1 MPVSRGRRE
10 RHEHRRRR
18 RVRDERART
27 TQAAQDHAATLRAEF
42 ARRTRRRNTSI
53 VLFAVA
59 VVMAVAHFFEHLGV
73 VNLFSPG
80 LEDVLIG
87 WPMAGVLAVIAAV
100 RLPA

>member
-1 MPVSRGRRE
+1 MPVSKGRRE

-18 RVRDERART
+18 RGRDERARAT
-27 TQAAQDHAATLRAEF
+27 EAAPDRAAALRAEF

-59 VVMAVAHFFEHLGV
+59 VVMAVAHFFEHMGV
-73 VNLFSPG
+73 INLFSPA

-87 WPMAGVLAVIAAV
+87 WPMAGLLAVVAAV